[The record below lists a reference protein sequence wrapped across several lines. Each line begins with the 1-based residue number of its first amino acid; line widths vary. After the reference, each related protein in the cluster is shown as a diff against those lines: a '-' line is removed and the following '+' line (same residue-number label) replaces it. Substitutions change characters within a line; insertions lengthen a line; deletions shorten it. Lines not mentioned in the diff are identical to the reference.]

1 MRGNAERSDRRCTV
15 NIARKTK
22 FLARRIVMIAEKI
35 VCLDNIDIVDLCR
48 LQDLACTFRSGNVG
62 RGPHLAPAAE
72 RAAHANLR
80 PNPNDQWNP
89 NVKQPMRSKT
99 ESVRIK
105 HVNLNLAR
113 QN

>member
-1 MRGNAERSDRRCTV
+1 MRGNAERSDRRRTENV
-15 NIARKTK
+15 ARKTK

-48 LQDLACTFRSGNVG
+48 LQDLACTLCSGNVG
-62 RGPHLAPAAE
+62 SGPLDAPAGE

-80 PNPNDQWNP
+80 PKPHDQWDADVNR
-89 NVKQPMRSKT
+89 PMSFEA

-105 HVNLNLAR
+105 HVGL
-113 QN
+113 